1 MIQKENKTGSEKMGP
16 DHSELTGLY
25 SILGQVLDGL
35 WFLETENRLG
45 FDTALEIDLAVW
57 EIYSRKETKRILS
70 LLLENPEDRFDYSLE
85 KFFKL
90 LEQVLKISLFNQSIN
105 FNMEISL
112 DEKILIFSVNKCKTL
127 RGMEHV
133 GRPMDQAKKIC
144 KDIGIAYYE
153 NMASEFHPDLKIKCL
168 TVPDSY
174 NIEDGATLCAW
185 KFYLE

>member
-1 MIQKENKTGSEKMGP
+1 MDPNPS
-16 DHSELTGLY
+16 DLTGLY

-45 FDTALEIDLAVW
+45 FDKALEIDLAVW

-70 LLLENPEDRFDYSLE
+70 LLLENPEDRFNYSLE

-105 FNMEISL
+105 FNMKISL
-112 DEKILIFSVNKCKTL
+112 DEKTLTFSVEKCKTL
-127 RGMEHV
+127 KGMEKV

-144 KDIGIAYYE
+144 KDIGLAYYE
-153 NMASEFHPDLKIKCL
+153 NMAQEFHPDLKIDCL

-174 NIEDGATLCAW
+174 NIEKGATLCSW
-185 KFYLE
+185 KFSLE